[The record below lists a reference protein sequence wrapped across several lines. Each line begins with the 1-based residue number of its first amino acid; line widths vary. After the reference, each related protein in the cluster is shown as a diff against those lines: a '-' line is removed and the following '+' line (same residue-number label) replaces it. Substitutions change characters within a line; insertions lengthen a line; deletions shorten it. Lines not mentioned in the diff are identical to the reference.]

1 MRPDTCPC
9 CGQLL
14 APAQTALSFVDKYRT
29 VMKDGRMVKL
39 TGLQYLLVSAVRRR
53 GLTLD
58 ELIDVAY
65 SQRADGGPETA
76 ASVIHV
82 SLSNANQRLQK
93 LGVAVKAERY
103 GSGQTPYRIRSI

>member
-1 MRPDTCPC
+1 MPDACPC

-14 APAQTALSFVDKYRT
+14 APAQTALSFVDKYRA

-39 TGLQYLLVSAVRRR
+39 TALQYLLVSAVRRC

-58 ELIDVAY
+58 ELVNVAY
-65 SQRADGGPETA
+65 GQRVDGGPETA
-76 ASVIHV
+76 FNVVLV
-82 SLSNANQRLQK
+82 SLSQANKRLQK
-93 LGVAVKAERY
+93 LGVAVKAERR